1 MGVSTSCFL
10 LIVRKVSYVVTEAQK
25 RIIFGLKYI
34 FRVIYRLLDFVRLFC
49 VYLRFF
55 IDWGLKPCF

>member
-34 FRVIYRLLDFVRLFC
+34 FREFTVFWISC
-49 VYLRFF
+49 VYFAF
-55 IDWGLKPCF
+55 ICVFLLIGV

>member
-49 VYLRFF
+49 VYLRFLL
-55 IDWGLKPCF
+55 IGV